1 MFWYPIYGHPDG
13 PNKNPY
19 FQLQNSF
26 AYATDLNPH
35 PGDRVLPWFTIA
47 GESVFPAEGH
57 AMRESVRESVGPWYT
72 IVGSLLYPTSHH
84 PAGEANTAW
93 YQQRS

>member
-1 MFWYPIYGHPDG
+1 MGRT
-13 PNKNPY
+13 NTSTY

-35 PGDRVLPWFTIA
+35 PGDRVPPWFTIA

-84 PAGEANTAW
+84 PAGEANTARN
-93 YQQRS
+93 QQRS